1 MNILQHNRINIFLH
15 VNYWHLLKLTIQ
27 STRGNVKSLEITDDS
42 HNNFLAL
49 QIAHIIDSLQHLFF
63 LTANYCKKI
72 NTFNFWII

>member
-42 HNNFLAL
+42 HNSFLAL
-49 QIAHIIDSLQHLFF
+49 QFDMLFF
-63 LTANYCKKI
+63 EMNISFY
-72 NTFNFWII
+72 